1 MVDLIGEDKM
11 IANKSSA
18 KTSKI
23 NPGTMKMI
31 AKLLGEVFHGE
42 ITLIVQNSC
51 LIQVER
57 NEKIRLSDITK
68 YEQYNSKSA
77 VTNYDPV
84 CKKIQQE
91 FHDLEYGTIVIV
103 IKSGRVVQ
111 VERTEKYRFQ
121 GFTGMDGEGI

>member
-1 MVDLIGEDKM
+1 MA
-11 IANKSSA
+11 IAKNTTA
-18 KTSKI
+18 LSKI
-23 NPGTMKMI
+23 NSGTMKI
-31 AKLLGEVFHGE
+31 ITKLLKDVFHGE

-57 NEKIRLSDITK
+57 NEKIRLADIAK
-68 YEQYNSKSA
+68 YDQYAAKA
-77 VTNYDPV
+77 TLTNYDSI

-91 FHDLEYGTIVIV
+91 FSSLEYGNIVII

-111 VERTEKYRFQ
+111 VERTEKHRFQ